1 MHFWLAESECF
12 SAGNKMISTAI
23 YQVVVISTSKLFKYN
38 KIAQACRASAICS
51 LWKIYKF
58 LLHQSELEIMLLLVN
73 DVHEKS
79 SQKVKTEW

>member
-38 KIAQACRASAICS
+38 KIAQACRASAIC
-51 LWKIYKF
+51 IVFEKF
-58 LLHQSELEIMLLLVN
+58 TSSDYTNLNLKSCCCLLMMYMKNLHR
-73 DVHEKS
+73 K
-79 SQKVKTEW
+79 